1 MSKSSNKIKAGTNR
15 NETRRNTYES
25 DVKKRRTRTH
35 VLRPIRYDIKGLSR
49 DQERKLR
56 SSKLSAWR
64 KLGFRSEIAEKRIGG
79 VESNVEQEDVG
90 EMEPEND
97 ELDLKSD

>member
-1 MSKSSNKIKAGTNR
+1 MKLEEIPMNPMSKREEQGHT
-15 NETRRNTYES
+15 
-25 DVKKRRTRTH
+25 
-35 VLRPIRYDIKGLSR
+35 YDIKGLSR